1 MARWKHSFPGVRIA
15 ATDGYP
21 FRVEL
26 AKDLDKNL
34 QVVEQYNCTAG
45 YSGTL
50 SHSSSGSPIPQLPPG
65 QPRQMLG
72 EAIRH
77 VKSLP
82 RDAVQRADVF
92 EALARQ
98 IESHSGGA
106 WSAARGTGTDGSIIF
121 LGRQGEGLVVAPDGR
136 IFRGAIG
143 RGIDIVPNGLQPNL
157 NALTPLD

>member
-1 MARWKHSFPGVRIA
+1 MH
-15 ATDGYP
+15 
-21 FRVEL
+21 
-26 AKDLDKNL
+26 N
-34 QVVEQYNCTAG
+34 
-45 YSGTL
+45 
-50 SHSSSGSPIPQLPPG
+50 SSGSPVPQLVPGPP
-65 QPRQMLG
+65 RRMLG

-82 RDAVQRADVF
+82 RDAAQRADAF

-106 WSAARGTGTDGSIIF
+106 WSATRGTGMDGSIVF

-136 IFRGAIG
+136 IFRGALG
-143 RGIDIVPNGLQPNL
+143 RGIDIAPNGLRPDF